1 MSVETS
7 NEAAQFNNYSDRCDR
22 CGAQAQKKVIKGE
35 GILMFCNHHY
45 NDHAE
50 KLTMTGWSV
59 VVREEV
65 SVKPELVD
73 A

>member
-7 NEAAQFNNYSDRCDR
+7 NDAAQFNNYSDRCDR
-22 CGAQAQKKVIKGE
+22 CGAQAQKKVIKE
-35 GILMFCNHHY
+35 DSILMFCNHHY

-59 VVREEV
+59 VAREV
-65 SVKPELVD
+65 VPPKTELVD